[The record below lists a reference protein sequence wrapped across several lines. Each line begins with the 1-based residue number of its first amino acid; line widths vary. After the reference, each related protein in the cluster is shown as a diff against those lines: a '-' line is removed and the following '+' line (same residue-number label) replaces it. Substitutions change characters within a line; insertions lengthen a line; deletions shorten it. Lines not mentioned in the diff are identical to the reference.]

1 MEAVKKF
8 PLNERGR
15 RRSRPGVVLRI
26 AKASPQRIVSRI
38 APGSCLG
45 FPASPDNP
53 RAFGAAPFSKG
64 EFHATAG
71 PGNLFT
77 GAEAEGRGEP
87 RRTHPGAAVKASE
100 AFTPPGSKFSEHPST
115 HTQNSVLKNY
125 HGDLRVRRLERPPLF

>member
-1 MEAVKKF
+1 MKKF
-8 PLNERGR
+8 PLNQRGR

-77 GAEAEGRGEP
+77 ASGGA
-87 RRTHPGAAVKASE
+87 V
-100 AFTPPGSKFSEHPST
+100 
-115 HTQNSVLKNY
+115 
-125 HGDLRVRRLERPPLF
+125 LERPDPQRRGGFLARPPEAFGFRPPTRGAVKKIPIAI